1 MSSNEHRPAQ
11 VYSERN
17 EREYRA
23 EIDRQLRRT
32 HKRDEQFIL
41 ISPDG
46 SPFIVSVTDAGVLQV
61 DPA

>member
-1 MSSNEHRPAQ
+1 MTILSYRPTAT
-11 VYSERN
+11 YSERN

-23 EIDRQLRRT
+23 EVNRQLIRT

-41 ISPDG
+41 ISPNG
-46 SPFIVSVTDAGVLQV
+46 SPFVVSVTDAGVLQV